1 MTSDIIS
8 QAAVILAVI
17 AWVGALALISVL
29 RIRRARDELNRSD
42 LSNME
47 LVKWKFVLGSNTV
60 MLVLFVLIVLL
71 FLFKY

>member
-29 RIRRARDELNRSD
+29 RIRHARDELDRSD
-42 LSNME
+42 LSKME
-47 LVKWKFVLGSNTV
+47 LVKSKFVLGSNTV

-71 FLFKY
+71 FLFKC